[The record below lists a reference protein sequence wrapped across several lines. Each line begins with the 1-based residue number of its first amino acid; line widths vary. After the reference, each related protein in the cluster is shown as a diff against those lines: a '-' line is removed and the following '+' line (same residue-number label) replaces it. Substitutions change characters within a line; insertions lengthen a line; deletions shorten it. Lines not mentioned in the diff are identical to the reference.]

1 LYAERA
7 SRAKR
12 SADDDVDDDE
22 DDEDADGEA
31 YEDDT
36 IAAVEIVNRR
46 I

>member
-1 LYAERA
+1 MYAERA
-7 SRAKR
+7 SGAKR
-12 SADDDVDDDE
+12 SVDDDVDDDE
-22 DDEDADGEA
+22 DDEDADGET